1 MSRRV
6 EEAGF
11 WAADELTSNRPTGES
26 FSHKATSSESSA
38 DSGGEP
44 FVSSAITAVQAMIKM
59 RSRQSAFIVPMI
71 LRKDS
76 ERRLLQ

>member
-1 MSRRV
+1 
-6 EEAGF
+6 
-11 WAADELTSNRPTGES
+11 
-26 FSHKATSSESSA
+26 
-38 DSGGEP
+38 
-44 FVSSAITAVQAMIKM
+44 MIKM